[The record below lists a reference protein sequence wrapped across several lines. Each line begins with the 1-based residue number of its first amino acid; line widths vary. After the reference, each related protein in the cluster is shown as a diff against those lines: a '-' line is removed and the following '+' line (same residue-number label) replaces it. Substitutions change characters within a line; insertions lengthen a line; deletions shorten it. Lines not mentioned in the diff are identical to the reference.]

1 MSCRMYQKSCYFRA
15 WNKYNISWRRLEAPS
30 VMSNKQ
36 VYSSALER
44 EIPLQKVS
52 KLSFFSYCHLKIST
66 SSWTEASLQRKV
78 KLLTASIVKP
88 QTVRGGVCTKTMST
102 LSTVRC
108 VNNRTVWRVKR
119 SMPTWTA
126 KNIKM
131 ISKGEHRMTR
141 QRGKHNSFLR

>member
-1 MSCRMYQKSCYFRA
+1 MYQKMLLFQREKR
-15 WNKYNISWRRLEAPS
+15 NKTFLDAYLTQLKPFQWCLISKWIL
-30 VMSNKQ
+30 VQ
-36 VYSSALER
+36 YR
-44 EIPLQKVS
+44 EVHLKKVS
-52 KLSFFSYCHLKIST
+52 NFFFFSYCHLKIST

-88 QTVRGGVCTKTMST
+88 QTARGGVCTKIMWT

-108 VNNRTVWRVKR
+108 ANNRTVWLVKL

-131 ISKGEHRMTR
+131 ISKGEHRMMK